1 MTEFGTKGEERD
13 RDGAGP
19 RYLRAAAALLRNRP
33 YRLYWTGQVMS
44 QLGSD
49 ISVVAL
55 AFAVFAV
62 GGGPSS
68 LGLVLA
74 ARMLPQPLLAV
85 AGGTVA
91 YRTSTERVMV
101 GAHLASGLA
110 QSAAA
115 VLLLSGAAQVWHLTL
130 LALVTGAANG
140 FFVPAQQSVVPQIV
154 QPELRHQANALVRF
168 PQNASKMAG
177 RAVGGV
183 VVAFAGPGWAIACDG
198 LSFFCAA
205 LLLSRVGVPLLRK
218 EGAEQTKVV
227 SDVLEGWRVFRSR
240 RWLWVMV
247 LQNAVALMVWLAGVQ
262 VMGPIYATEELGG
275 PQPWG
280 LAVTALA
287 AGLAAGSAMAMG
299 WRPRY
304 AGLLI
309 CGCMATMA
317 LPMTVMAS
325 HGQLAVLSLAML
337 IAGAGV
343 DTAMV
348 TWTGLMQERIP
359 VEQLSRVLSF
369 SNVGPLALVPLG
381 YVLVGPAVQAVGLS
395 TALGL
400 SATLILVLAAAPLIL
415 GDVRTLARPQAET
428 RTGEA
433 AVA

>member
-1 MTEFGTKGEERD
+1 MTLF
-13 RDGAGP
+13 GAGA
-19 RYLRAAAALLRNRP
+19 RRNRGGGGGRGRRRVVLALLRNRP
-33 YRLYWTGQVMS
+33 YRLYWTGQVLS

-62 GGGPSS
+62 GGGPGG

-74 ARMLPQPLLAV
+74 ARMIPQPLMAV
-85 AGGTVA
+85 VGGAAA

-101 GAHLASGLA
+101 SAHLVSGLA
-110 QSAAA
+110 QSAAV
-115 VLLLSGAAQVWHLTL
+115 VLLLSGVAQVWHLTL

-154 QPELRHQANALVRF
+154 EPEVRQQANALLRF

-177 RAVGGV
+177 RAVGGI
-183 VVAFAGPGWAIACDG
+183 VVAFAGPGWAIACDA
-198 LSFFCAA
+198 LSFFGAA
-205 LLLSRVGVPLLRK
+205 LLLSRVGVPLLRE
-218 EGAEQTKVV
+218 EGGERTKVL
-227 SDVLEGWRVFRSR
+227 SDVIEGWRAFRSR

-247 LQNAVALMVWLAGVQ
+247 LQNAVALMLWLASAQ
-262 VMGPIYATEELGG
+262 VLGPVYANEELGG
-275 PQPWG
+275 PGPWG

-287 AGLAAGSAMAMG
+287 AGLAAGSAMAMA
-299 WRPRY
+299 WRPRH
-304 AGLLI
+304 AGPLV

-317 LPMTVMAS
+317 LPMAVMAA
-325 HGQLAVLSLAML
+325 HGQLAALCLAML
-337 IAGAGV
+337 IAGIGV

-348 TWTGLMQERIP
+348 TWTGLMQEHIP

-369 SNVGPLALVPLG
+369 SNVGPLVLVPLG
-381 YVLVGPAVQAVGLS
+381 YVLAGPATAAVGLH

-400 SATLILVLAAAPLIL
+400 GAAVVLAVAAAPLML
-415 GDVRTLARPQAET
+415 ADVRALSRRGPEL
-428 RTGEA
+428 RTPEA

>member
-1 MTEFGTKGEERD
+1 MT
-13 RDGAGP
+13 
-19 RYLRAAAALLRNRP
+19 ALLRNRP
-33 YRLYWTGQVMS
+33 YRMYWMGQVMS

-55 AFAVFAV
+55 AFAVFAA
-62 GGGPSS
+62 GGGPAD

-74 ARMLPQPLLAV
+74 ARMIPQPLLAV
-85 AGGTVA
+85 VGGAMA

-101 GAHLASGLA
+101 GAHLTSGLS

-115 VLLLSGAAQVWHLTL
+115 VLLLSGTAQVWHLIL

-154 QPELRHQANALVRF
+154 GPELLQQANAMLRF

-177 RAVGGV
+177 RAVGGI
-183 VVAFAGPGWAIACDG
+183 VVAFAGPGWAIACDA

-218 EGAEQTKVV
+218 ESTGHTKAVK
-227 SDVLEGWRVFRSR
+227 DVAEGWRVFRSQ
-240 RWLWVMV
+240 RWMWVMV
-247 LQNAVALMVWLAGVQ
+247 LQNAIALMLWLAGVQ
-262 VMGPIYATEELGG
+262 VMGPVYATEELGG

-287 AGLAAGSAMAMG
+287 VGLAVGSAVAMA
-299 WRPRY
+299 WRPRC
-304 AGLLI
+304 AGPLI

-317 LPMTVMAS
+317 LPMAVMAT
-325 HGQLAVLSLAML
+325 HGRLAVLSLAML

-381 YVLVGPAVQAVGLS
+381 YVLAGPAVQVVGLNA
-395 TALGL
+395 ALAL
-400 SATLILVLAAAPLIL
+400 SATGILAVAVIPLVL
-415 GDVRTLARPQAET
+415 GDIRTLSRPQIEPRT
-428 RTGEA
+428 REA

>member
-1 MTEFGTKGEERD
+1 MPVLGAKERKGRSGVGPGGL
-13 RDGAGP
+13 RGVGA
-19 RYLRAAAALLRNRP
+19 LARNRP
-33 YRLYWTGQVMS
+33 YRLYWTGQVLS

-55 AFAVFAV
+55 AFAVFDV
-62 GGGPSS
+62 GGGPGS

-74 ARMLPQPLLAV
+74 ARMIPQPLLAV
-85 AGGTVA
+85 VGGAAA

-101 GAHLASGLA
+101 SAHLVSGLA
-110 QSAAA
+110 QAAA
-115 VLLLSGAAQVWHLTL
+115 VVLLLGGIAQVWHLTL

-154 QPELRHQANALVRF
+154 GPELRQQANALVRF

-183 VVAFAGPGWAIACDG
+183 VVAFAGPGWAIACDA
-198 LSFFCAA
+198 LSFFGAA

-218 EGAEQTKVV
+218 EDAGQTKVIH
-227 SDVLEGWRVFRSR
+227 DVIAGWRVFKSR

-247 LQNAVALMVWLAGVQ
+247 LQNAVALMVWLASAQ
-262 VMGPIYATEELGG
+262 VMGPVYANEELGG
-275 PQPWG
+275 PRAWG

-287 AGLAAGSAMAMG
+287 AGLAAGSAAAVA
-299 WRPRY
+299 WRPRR
-304 AGLLI
+304 AGPLI
-309 CGCMATMA
+309 CGCIATMA
-317 LPMTVMAS
+317 LPVLVMAT
-325 HGQLAVLSLAML
+325 HGRLAVLSLAML

-348 TWTGLMQERIP
+348 TWTGLMQESIP
-359 VEQLSRVLSF
+359 VEELSRVLSF

-381 YVLVGPAVQAVGLS
+381 YVLVGPAVQAVGLNV
-395 TALGL
+395 ALGL
-400 SATLILVLAAAPLIL
+400 SAAAILAVAAAPLML
-415 GDVRTLARPQAET
+415 DDVRALSRRPVEI